1 MSQRTVLFK
10 GNPVR
15 LEGPEIK
22 AGDKAPEFR
31 VLDEGLNTVSLSDFR
46 GKIRLIAAV
55 PSLDTQVC
63 EMETRRF
70 NEEAAKLPQKVAILT
85 VSMDLPFAQK
95 RFCATHGI
103 EGLRTLSDHRDAAFG
118 KAYGVLMPDFRL
130 LARSIF
136 IVDDKDIVRYVE
148 IVPEITTHPNYE
160 KVLEEV
166 RKLV

>member
-1 MSQRTVLFK
+1 MSKRTVLFK
-10 GNPVR
+10 GNPVS
-15 LEGPEIK
+15 LEGPQI
-22 AGDKAPEFR
+22 AVGSKAPDFR
-31 VLDEGLNTVSLSDFR
+31 VLDEGLNPVTLSNFS
-46 GKIRLIAAV
+46 GKVRLIAAV

-70 NEEAAKLPQKVAILT
+70 NEEAAKLPDKVAILT

-103 EGLRTLSDHRDAAFG
+103 KAVRTLSDHREASFG

-130 LARSIF
+130 LARSVF
-136 IVDDKDIVRYVE
+136 IVDEQDIVRYVE
-148 IVPEITTHPNYE
+148 IVPEVTSYPDYDRA
-160 KVLEEV
+160 LEAV